1 MPYTKNAYG
10 IKVLRSTLTLKGV
23 RIATEIE
30 ARVEGIEIFAVKIVL
45 RNAYSIG
52 KALIMHY
59 LALAQVLY
67 RLLDIG
73 VVDKTQNIV
82 ICDASFLLWCNHI
95 RTNFS
100 EIPMN
105 FYGNIPC
112 SGYSLA
118 DRYIINQRFHD
129 FAVKVFQVCVLFNEF
144 AAVITNRNFIVDF
157 G

>member
-1 MPYTKNAYG
+1 MRSL
-10 IKVLRSTLTLKGV
+10 LRKASQGFS
-23 RIATEIE
+23 E
-30 ARVEGIEIFAVKIVL
+30 ALEVD
-45 RNAYSIG
+45 
-52 KALIMHY
+52 Y
-59 LALAQVLY
+59 LALAEELY
-67 RLLDIG
+67 G
-73 VVDKTQNIV
+73 VVDVGVVGEAQDV
-82 ICDASFLLWCNHI
+82 VVGDAGLLLWCNHI

-112 SGYSLA
+112 SGDSLA

-144 AAVITNRNFIVDF
+144 AAVITNRNFVVDF